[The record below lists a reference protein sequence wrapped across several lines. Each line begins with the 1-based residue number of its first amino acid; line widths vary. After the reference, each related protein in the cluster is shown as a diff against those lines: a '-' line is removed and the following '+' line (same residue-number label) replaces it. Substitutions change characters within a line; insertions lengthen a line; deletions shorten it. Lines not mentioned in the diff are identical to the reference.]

1 MLDSLP
7 PWPPG
12 FIAEGRNY
20 TFARWFVGTT
30 PMAKGQV
37 TLQVKMD
44 APRVVV
50 AQYDWRL
57 PGDMNEDCQVNVLD
71 LIQTRNKLGT
81 KCSQ

>member
-1 MLDSLP
+1 
-7 PWPPG
+7 
-12 FIAEGRNY
+12 
-20 TFARWFVGTT
+20 
-30 PMAKGQV
+30 MAKGQV

-50 AQYDWRL
+50 AQYDSRL